1 MMMNSR
7 RRLVVALV
15 GALLVLSLGLS
26 VGCGQR
32 VSGIELI
39 SYKDPYFPEPYT
51 VVFDECA
58 YRQDADGDLHIVGR
72 TSVEPDDYQAGSLT
86 QLIYVHVFWQPK
98 PGVTFANA
106 TTTTAIIRYVIVSA
120 EGTTTYSGTGFT
132 CPKGRRGRKLKVP
145 IETANLRLESHF
157 GDAPE
162 LLGDARLSGVLW
174 AEENAHAAVDLMRTL
189 ELHAGREREP

>member
-7 RRLVVALV
+7 RRQVVALA
-15 GALLVLSLGLS
+15 GALLVLPCGLF
-26 VGCGQR
+26 VGCGQH
-32 VSGIELI
+32 VSEIELI

-72 TSVEPDDYQAGSLT
+72 ASVEPDDYQAGPLT

-120 EGTTTYSGTGFT
+120 DGTATYSGTGFT
-132 CPKGRRGRKLKVP
+132 CPKSRKGRQLQVP
-145 IETANLRLESHF
+145 IEAANLRLESRF

-162 LLGDARLSGVLW
+162 WLGDARLSGVLW
-174 AEENAHAAVDLMRTL
+174 AEEDAHTAVDLMRAL